1 MRPVGMK
8 HPQWKVATP
17 IGREWKRKANA
28 FLSVSRFSIP
38 DQFTSE
44 PQPHL
49 SHSHVRAATAPEPQP
64 HPSRNRFRLAA
75 TSKQQPH
82 PSCYLSAATL
92 VILKE

>member
-1 MRPVGMK
+1 MSCAQDDNALGRDDK
-8 HPQWKVATP
+8 RPQWKVAMP

-28 FLSVSRFSIP
+28 FLRVSRFSIP

-64 HPSRNRFRLAA
+64 HPSR
-75 TSKQQPH
+75 
-82 PSCYLSAATL
+82 YLSAATL